1 MNKKVGI
8 ILSFGL
14 CFSVGVTFSSCE
26 LSDFLENVTPVDK
39 AMVTQ
44 EEWTA
49 AFDYSDENYVEIS
62 KVSTTDSEIQR
73 TFKGAVDK
81 FEITGVFT
89 LMGNQ
94 DESKSWYS
102 IENGKL
108 YSYEKVNDNEY
119 SKSED
124 SSSSMKEITIVHSI
138 QEMAPE
144 IFDYGRYTYD
154 ENEKAY
160 KADIILS
167 DGEEIARACQFKF
180 EEGKLVFGTVKYT
193 RIKDFL
199 ITVEFSLT
207 YGNAAV
213 TLPTNLKEE

>member
-1 MNKKVGI
+1 
-8 ILSFGL
+8 
-14 CFSVGVTFSSCE
+14 
-26 LSDFLENVTPVDK
+26 
-39 AMVTQ
+39 
-44 EEWTA
+44 
-49 AFDYSDENYVEIS
+49 
-62 KVSTTDSEIQR
+62 
-73 TFKGAVDK
+73 
-81 FEITGVFT
+81 
-89 LMGNQ
+89 MGNQ